1 MCVCMLSRLL
11 FNFVSGLSS
20 EISKPIDFS
29 RRSPWPIINIL
40 RTPHVSAVQ
49 SNVPEGKIYN
59 TNIER
64 LEKVGTTVL
73 QEMLDVQ
80 DWSDL
85 PVHSTHAKQQMARGQ
100 R

>member
-1 MCVCMLSRLL
+1 ML
-11 FNFVSGLSS
+11 FNSLAGLSS
-20 EISKPIDFS
+20 EVVKPIDFS

-40 RTPHVSAVQ
+40 RTPQVSAVQ

-64 LEKVGTTVL
+64 LENVGTDVL
-73 QEMLDVQ
+73 QNMLDYQ
-80 DWSDL
+80 NWRDL
-85 PVHSTHAKQQMARGQ
+85 PVYSTHTKQQMARGQ